1 MHQTEEC
8 DMGLWAARADEEV
21 VLKNVY
27 GTFFAPKLSF
37 GTHDYRYCL
46 NVL

>member
-1 MHQTEEC
+1 MHQAEVC

-27 GTFFAPKLSF
+27 STFFAPKLSF
-37 GTHDYRYCL
+37 APMTTHI
-46 NVL
+46 V